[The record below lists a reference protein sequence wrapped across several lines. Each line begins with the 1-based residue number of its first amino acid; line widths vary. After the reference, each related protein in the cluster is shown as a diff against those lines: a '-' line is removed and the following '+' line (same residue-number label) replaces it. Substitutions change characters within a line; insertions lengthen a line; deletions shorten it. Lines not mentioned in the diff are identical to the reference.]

1 MKKITN
7 YWYALAFVSALI
19 GSSNDLIA
27 QVYPIE
33 EVCVM
38 NLGDGRLL
46 FRQAKTDSLL
56 QGQHRIIDGY
66 RSEYLEATFKDGL
79 YDGKYEEFKNKRK
92 VSEGYYKAGVKDSL
106 FRYYGYDFDKK
117 KEIIIREVPLKDG
130 KMNGIVKTY
139 FNDGTIESE
148 KGYRNGVEHGKD
160 RLYDSKT
167 GDCIRDFNFVD
178 GKPEG
183 IQKNR
188 IIHSS
193 RGEVSQYWEQSF
205 YANGLRE
212 GDFTQIFTDGSAR
225 TLGKYKGG
233 KKTGQWLVFNENG
246 DTLSLNTYENGMLNG
261 ESISYSKGV
270 REKIY
275 HYRNDKKDGLCTDMN
290 LSLGIPRKQAM
301 YKEGRQH
308 GEEKQFVVSAR
319 ESETLYLLATTTYVN
334 GRKDGP
340 YTEEYLSVFTEKGEK
355 KFKSKANGLKEKGQ
369 YKNDRRVG
377 HWVKYDLKGKVERE
391 WDE

>member
-7 YWYALAFVSALI
+7 YSCALAFVCAFV
-19 GSSNDLIA
+19 GSGNGLMA
-27 QVYPIE
+27 QVFPIKE
-33 EVCVM
+33 ISVINM
-38 NLGDGRLL
+38 GDGRLL
-46 FRQAKTDSLL
+46 FKQAKTDSLL
-56 QGQHRIIDGY
+56 QGQQRIVDEN

-106 FRYYGYDFDKK
+106 FRDYGYDFDKK
-117 KEIIIREVPLKDG
+117 TEIILREIPLKDG
-130 KMNGIVKTY
+130 KMSGIVKTY
-139 FNDGTIESE
+139 FNDGTIKSE
-148 KGYRNGVEHGKD
+148 KGYRDGVEHGID
-160 RLYDSKT
+160 RIYDSKT
-167 GDCIRDFNFVD
+167 GDCIQDFNFVD
-178 GKPEG
+178 GKPDG

-193 RGEVSQYWEQSF
+193 QGEVAQYWEQSF
-205 YANGLRE
+205 YVKGLRE
-212 GDFTQIFTDGSAR
+212 GDFTQLFTDGSAR
-225 TLGKYKGG
+225 TLGKYKDG

-246 DTLSLNTYENGMLNG
+246 DTLSFNTYENGLLNG
-261 ESISYSKGV
+261 ESIFYSNGV

-290 LSLGIPRKQAM
+290 LSLGIPRKQVM

-308 GEEKQFVVSAR
+308 GEEKQFVISAR
-319 ESETLYLLATTTYVN
+319 GDETLYLLATTTYIN
-334 GRKDGP
+334 GRRNGL
-340 YTEEYLSVFTEKGEK
+340 YTEEYLNVFTEKGEK

-369 YKNDRRVG
+369 YKNDKRVG